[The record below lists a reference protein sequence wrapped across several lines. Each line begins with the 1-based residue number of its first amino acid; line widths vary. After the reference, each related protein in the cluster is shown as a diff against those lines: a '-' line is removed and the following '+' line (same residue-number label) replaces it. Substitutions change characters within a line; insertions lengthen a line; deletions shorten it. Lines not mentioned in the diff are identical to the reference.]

1 MKSVFENV
9 ESPVVEKPAAS
20 PPPEATASQAKA
32 AASAAPDPQPEAA
45 DKKPGTS
52 AGPPPAAAPT
62 PEQIQAAFEHERR
75 IVDEYLPGVLLH
87 LIAKR
92 STGKMVSEGGF
103 KKSLDQF
110 VSTLGNSH
118 PVAKMLAE
126 QLSWSHYG
134 VANLLAG
141 AACTESP
148 ALLANLSAVACR
160 MMTENRQTGLALI
173 GLGSQGVESARSVDG
188 QASHPNSQLGSNL
201 QGGNDGGSTSAD
213 RPSNRGQGKQS
224 KAGATNSARPTAAA

>member
-1 MKSVFENV
+1 MKSVSENV
-9 ESPVVEKPAAS
+9 EPPVVEKPAAS

-32 AASAAPDPQPEAA
+32 AASGAPDQQPEAA

-52 AGPPPAAAPT
+52 TAPAPAAAPT

-75 IVDEYLPGVLLH
+75 IVDEYLPGVMLH

-92 STGKMVSEGGF
+92 STGKMVGEGGF
-103 KKSLDQF
+103 KKSLDRF
-110 VSTLGNSH
+110 VSTIGNSH

-126 QLSWSHYG
+126 QLAWSHYG
-134 VANLLAG
+134 FANLLAG

-148 ALLANLSAVACR
+148 ALLASLSAVACR

-173 GLGSQGVESARSVDG
+173 GLGSQGVEAARTVDS

-201 QGGNDGGSTSAD
+201 QGGNDGGNTPAD
-213 RPSNRGQGKQS
+213 RSPNRGQGKQS
-224 KAGATNSARPTAAA
+224 KAGATNSGRPTAAA